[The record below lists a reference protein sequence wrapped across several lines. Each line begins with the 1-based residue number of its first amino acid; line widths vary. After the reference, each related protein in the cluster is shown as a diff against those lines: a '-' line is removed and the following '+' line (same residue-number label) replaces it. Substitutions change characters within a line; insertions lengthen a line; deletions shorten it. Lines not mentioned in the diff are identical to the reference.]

1 MSFKKV
7 GIFIIS
13 RINSKRLPKKATL
26 KVGKDNLIEFLYK
39 RLKLCFDNNQI
50 VICTNSLRGKE
61 FYKSIS
67 QRYKIKIFFG
77 ENTNVLKRIIK
88 CMEKYNFRNFARV
101 TGDNPLTDPFALKFL
116 INNHLKNKNDYTFT
130 SSLPSGLRAE
140 VFSLRALKKA
150 EKNIIDHNST
160 EYLTF
165 YFKRK
170 DYFKTEDVKFK
181 KFFFNEPNYSISIDY
196 LKDYVLLKNLLKK
209 NNNRYNISR
218 KLISFFLK
226 NNTKPIKLINEVP
239 LKTYKYDVSFKG
251 DKKKY

>member
-101 TGDNPLTDPFALKFL
+101 TGDNPLTDPFALKSL
-116 INNHLKNKNDYTFT
+116 INNQ
-130 SSLPSGLRAE
+130 
-140 VFSLRALKKA
+140 
-150 EKNIIDHNST
+150 KNIIDHNST

-251 DKKKY
+251 DKKKILNISKQQLV